1 MYQTQTNKNLK
12 INFFTISDYKNVT
25 SFIKSWPSLL
35 TYKFL
40 ISYLKALNT
49 LDIKTKIKYFLT
61 FVNTGNFELINHKI

>member
-1 MYQTQTNKNLK
+1 MYQTQANKNLK
-12 INFFTISDYKNVT
+12 INFFIISDYENIT

-49 LDIKTKIKYFLT
+49 LDIKTKNNIFP
-61 FVNTGNFELINHKI
+61 NIC